1 MFKPICIP
9 KDVPIWFMR
18 NMSMP
23 PSIELIISFSIF
35 NIDILKIEPVIII
48 PIIHNMMILILFI
61 SKVIPPILY
70 RYVFLWT
77 NILLTYSQF

>member
-1 MFKPICIP
+1 
-9 KDVPIWFMR
+9 VPIWFMR